1 MDLNIQVN
9 DDNFIT
15 NINELEENIRAL
27 EHNINSQEYLES
39 LFNKLKYSEI
49 KNKQMIMEAISA
61 KLLEFKSVE
70 EKINLS
76 NQAALNEMQ
85 KYNEDMKKLSVI
97 STSKDKN
104 DSGKDIDYISIR
116 HDNGEVEM
124 LVCAGHNTLAEFIHN
139 HADMVSKMRAEDIFR
154 YYKENVH
161 RELKFYDASEFDEI
175 YPEMSNNAVVREE
188 ETKALELEE
197 AEKYAKE
204 NGLEGKIEVTVDP
217 SGERIYRIADAII
230 KFTTNYEDK
239 RVMEVLR
246 QPIERVNAHTN
257 ENYGRLL
264 GELDE
269 DKTEIFDIS
278 EIKARLEES
287 QPITITGATF
297 DKERLR
303 ELIVRKDVYEENLS
317 AEELGYIKGSIKYL
331 IDTMVERLQTFQGQA
346 NEEQAILDEF
356 MEPLVNIAE
365 SIEEGR
371 IDANELS
378 EEDKTLVENYKN
390 KQMTIESMGLK
401 KKPIMKELKYD
412 SESQQASGV
421 AALVILLEL
430 ISIGMLVLTFL
441 SIDI

>member
-1 MDLNIQVN
+1 M
-9 DDNFIT
+9 
-15 NINELEENIRAL
+15 
-27 EHNINSQEYLES
+27 
-39 LFNKLKYSEI
+39 
-49 KNKQMIMEAISA
+49 
-61 KLLEFKSVE
+61 
-70 EKINLS
+70 
-76 NQAALNEMQ
+76 
-85 KYNEDMKKLSVI
+85 
-97 STSKDKN
+97 
-104 DSGKDIDYISIR
+104 
-116 HDNGEVEM
+116 
-124 LVCAGHNTLAEFIHN
+124 
-139 HADMVSKMRAEDIFR
+139 
-154 YYKENVH
+154 
-161 RELKFYDASEFDEI
+161 
-175 YPEMSNNAVVREE
+175 
-188 ETKALELEE
+188 
-197 AEKYAKE
+197 
-204 NGLEGKIEVTVDP
+204 
-217 SGERIYRIADAII
+217 
-230 KFTTNYEDK
+230 
-239 RVMEVLR
+239 
-246 QPIERVNAHTN
+246 
-257 ENYGRLL
+257 
-264 GELDE
+264 
-269 DKTEIFDIS
+269 
-278 EIKARLEES
+278 
-287 QPITITGATF
+287 
-297 DKERLR
+297 R